1 MIPDEF
7 VAKIERGQVALI
19 GQAPGPKGD
28 PLTPLMGRIGRRL
41 AFMMGVGFPEE
52 YRELFARTNLLDEYP
67 GARDD
72 KGDLFSVDD
81 ASDPADEIWKL
92 MSDAGGELILLGKNV
107 ARAFGFDHAE
117 WLIRYDLPGAVRVSV
132 VPHPSGL
139 NHWYNDPTNQRAAKS
154 HLRAVARRARKAM
167 AEPLESDSSLSEG
180 VLKSAELFDACGR
193 VLDEKM
199 RPVKSREC
207 VRLAYEYLGLEP
219 LTGRAWEK
227 QCEDFREVIA
237 DPRRGKA
244 GFGYV
249 GKPHCTA
256 HRPSWFP
263 DHRQAELNIDSVDMV
278 LTEAEWKH
286 ARLEARRRV
295 RWFRK
300 KGRDPFTIYGHAFDG
315 FLREEC
321 VRVWFQW
328 RWPERVLDPDN
339 KGRWH
344 EPCSHDFKLVI
355 DDETTWLID
364 VAHDTGGVIVKKP
377 NADLHLLSKFDDE
390 DEPSKVYWTG
400 VHTGVQFAS
409 GVPAAFGRSARR
421 LIVWLNM
428 LDADMNYSAYLSRV
442 AEGYKPG
449 RKGSRTQRT
458 RKVDPNQASLLD
470 DEEE

>member
-28 PLTPLMGRIGRRL
+28 PTTPLMGRIGRRL
-41 AFMMGVGFPEE
+41 AFMMGVGFPDE
-52 YRELFARTNLLDEYP
+52 YVELFARTNLLDEYP
-67 GARDD
+67 GARDG
-72 KGDLFSVDD
+72 KGDLFSIDD
-81 ASDPADEIWKL
+81 ASDPAEKIIDLLEA
-92 MSDAGGELILLGKNV
+92 SGGGELVLLGKNV
-107 ARAFGFDHAE
+107 ASAFGLKHAE
-117 WLIRYDLPGAVRVSV
+117 WLKQYDIGGSIRASL

-139 NHWYNDPTNQRAAKS
+139 NHWYNDPKNQRAAKS
-154 HLRAVARRARKAM
+154 HLRAVARRARM
-167 AEPLESDSSLSEG
+167 AEPEKSDSSLSGG
-180 VLKSAELFDACGR
+180 VLKRADLFDTCGR
-193 VLDEKM
+193 VLDDKM
-199 RPVKSREC
+199 CPIHHREC
-207 VRLAYEYLGLEP
+207 VRLAYEHLGLKP
-219 LTGRAWEK
+219 LEGKAWER
-227 QCEDFREVIA
+227 QVEDFRETIA

-249 GKPHCTA
+249 GAPYFTA

-263 DHRQAELNIDSVDMV
+263 DHRQAELNIDAVDMV
-278 LTEAEWKH
+278 LTDGEWKH

-364 VAHDTGGVIVKKP
+364 VAHDTGGAIVKKP